1 MVRLEIG
8 IHERE
13 GLNNI
18 EESWVTKT
26 VNGYRRNGENCCVKI
41 QIKETDL
48 DLNLATPDCSRG
60 IGGRTPNEQESKVV
74 DLWKKHHLHESC
86 EPGNVIAFIKQLKNI
101 L

>member
-26 VNGYRRNGENCCVKI
+26 VNGYRRNGENCCVNI
-41 QIKETDL
+41 QIHICPKRL
-48 DLNLATPDCSRG
+48 LGYN
-60 IGGRTPNEQESKVV
+60 
-74 DLWKKHHLHESC
+74 
-86 EPGNVIAFIKQLKNI
+86 
-101 L
+101 